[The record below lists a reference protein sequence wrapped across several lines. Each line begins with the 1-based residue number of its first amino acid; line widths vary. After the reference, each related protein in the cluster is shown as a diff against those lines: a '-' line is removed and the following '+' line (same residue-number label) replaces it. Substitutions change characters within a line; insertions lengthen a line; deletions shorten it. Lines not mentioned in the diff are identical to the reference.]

1 MQHSMRFEGGFER
14 NYESLKPDA
23 TQFQGEDG
31 SLHPM
36 VAWPSTAT
44 GLRYGFMEKP
54 GKKFVTVSVG
64 FEDTDVILQ
73 HPVRIDEVRH
83 LGGKRFSAEAFTI
96 ADGPAGTLFGDIYD
110 SNPEQR
116 EALTALRERI
126 RDAIRGQRAD

>member
-1 MQHSMRFEGGFER
+1 
-14 NYESLKPDA
+14 
-23 TQFQGEDG
+23 
-31 SLHPM
+31 M